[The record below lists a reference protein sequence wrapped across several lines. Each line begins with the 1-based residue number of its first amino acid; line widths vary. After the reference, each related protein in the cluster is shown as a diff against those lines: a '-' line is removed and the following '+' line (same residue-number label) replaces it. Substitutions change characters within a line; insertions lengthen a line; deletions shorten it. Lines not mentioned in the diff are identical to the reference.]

1 MKVANPLHLS
11 ISNSDD
17 MSKFIKR
24 ILFAIVLFSTLIV
37 GVYLLLHFMC
47 QKPVTYNSECV
58 FVWGDSQMY
67 QGLDMRLL
75 GDKMGKQVL
84 TAAGHGSGI
93 FDFLVSQKSIPDN
106 AVNVMSFPECALY
119 RNPLSDYN
127 RTGFEIDCLKEV
139 FLSGCSV
146 NECIRIFN
154 LSKKSFRNRAFS
166 NSPHTMYPFADS
178 LVYPQPLPLWHSLF
192 EEPKDWFPWKAKAYI
207 AGIQSLYDKH
217 SQIVLIQ
224 FPLDE
229 QVELFAKNS
238 INRQLSDSLKVEIID
253 RFALKHDSIVLHS
266 DSLLMHDLSHM
277 NEVGARLLTLEIAK
291 ILCADTVNNYFI
303 EVKIR

>member
-17 MSKFIKR
+17 MSKFLKR
-24 ILFAIVLFSTLIV
+24 ILIAMLLFSALIV
-37 GVYLLLHFMC
+37 GVLLLLHFIR
-47 QKPVTYNSECV
+47 QKPVNYDNECV

-67 QGLDMRLL
+67 QGLDLKLL

-84 TAAGHGSGI
+84 TSAEHGSGI
-93 FDFLVSQKSIPDN
+93 YDFLVSQKNIPVN
-106 AVNVMSFPECALY
+106 AVTVVSFPEGALY

-154 LSKKSFRNRAFS
+154 LNKKSFRYKAFS
-166 NSPHTMYPFADS
+166 NSPHTLSPFADS
-178 LVYPQPLPLWHSLF
+178 LVYPEPLPLWHPLF
-192 EEPKDWFPWKAKAYI
+192 EEPKDWFSWKAKAYTK
-207 AGIQSLYDKH
+207 GLQHLYDKH
-217 SQIVLIQ
+217 SQIILVQ
-224 FPLDE
+224 FPFDE
-229 QVELFAKNS
+229 QVESFAKNS
-238 INRQLSDSLKVEIID
+238 INRHLSDSLKRVLID
-253 RFALKHDSIVLHS
+253 EYALKYDSIVLHS

-277 NEVGARLLTLEIAK
+277 NEVGARLFTLEIAET
-291 ILCADTVNNYFI
+291 LRSDTVNNYFI
-303 EVKIR
+303 EVMIQ